1 MKYMKKQGKKI
12 ILMCFGIMCLLLMS
26 KNVLAASQSNNWVWP
41 MYVHTFKNDWPNYAS
56 GSYHGGTDFP
66 VPLNTDVYS
75 SCDGDVVSVQYLT
88 TSYGRHI
95 KIKAKV
101 NGQIVYIRYCHLN
114 QILVSEG
121 QHVTAGQIIG
131 KSGSTGN
138 STGPHLH
145 YEVRNSADSYKN
157 ALNPKLYLPGT
168 TYTYE
173 SQNNIQQGHNPQGMV
188 DSAGGGFS
196 KVGAAGWAFDADNCG
211 TALEIHIYMD
221 GKLLGTTVANLY
233 RPDVNNVYKC
243 GDYHGYAFETEVDA
257 SMSGEHTLDVY
268 AINVGGGAPSVL
280 LASKKV
286 TISQDKEAPVIS
298 DIQVMDI
305 TANSYVVSCRVTDNT
320 EVNRVQFPTWSAVN
334 GQDDIVPNW
343 PVNAAASGTRNGDIY
358 TYTVNI
364 ADHNNDRGIYA
375 THIYAYDK
383 YGNCSSA
390 RVDTIEILELPEIE
404 YDLGDDFFAIVE
416 NAYVH
421 TALKKIHNGQTQD
434 AIFSDKDGTREQMW
448 HFVRNSRNEPYT
460 IYCEGNE
467 ALVLDVSGGIDADK
481 RNVTTWVENGSDAQK
496 WYIRKKDGLYYL
508 QPCCSST
515 RVLDVPGGQ
524 SRERNAQIYSYN
536 TDHGTGM
543 NIIKVDPV
551 KVELSEE
558 KLLTTGNYNGHRY
571 EVFDQGMN
579 WTDAKRSCIL
589 RGGHLVTITD
599 AGEQEFI
606 EKLLTNGTMNQ
617 YWLGFKKYGRNF
629 AWITGENSEYEH
641 WDAGEPT
648 NGGADISYPGREY
661 CAHIYNKTNPAN
673 GGKRFYWND
682 INNSNT
688 LVNELDFFNT
698 DVVGVICEYDYIENY
713 TLTYDANEGV
723 NPPKSESYEQGSTAK
738 VTNVEPTRRGYEFV
752 GWALKESAENAEYHA
767 GDEIKITKNI
777 TLYAVWKAETNHN
790 WDAGTVIS
798 EATCA
803 KTGTIVYHCSICEET
818 RTETIPKKEHT
829 IVKDNAVEATCE
841 IEGKTEGSHCSVC
854 NTVIKKQEF
863 VPKKEHSWNSGEI
876 IREATCTKDGI
887 KKITCTVCK
896 ETKIEIITQKVHTIV
911 RDEAIPA
918 TCKETGKTA
927 GSHCSVCNTVI
938 QAQETIPKTEHSW
951 DAGTIVEEASCTE
964 EGIEKI
970 TCTVCGESKTEKV
983 APAGHI
989 VVKDEAIE
997 ATCTTT
1003 GKTEGS
1009 HCDVC
1014 NEVLQEQKVI
1024 PKKGHTVVKDEAVEA
1039 TCTATGKTEGSH
1051 CSVCNTVIQAQEII
1065 PKTDHR
1071 WDDGEIVTEATCTEA
1086 GIKKISCTVC
1096 GESRTEKVEA
1106 TGHTVVKDEAVEA
1119 TCTAIGKT
1127 EGSHC
1132 SVCNEV
1138 IQAQEVIP
1146 KTDHRWDD
1154 GEIVTE
1160 ATCTE
1165 TGIKKISCT
1174 VCGESKTESVAP
1186 TGHTVVKDEAV
1197 EATCTATGKTEGS
1210 HCSVCNEVLQEQAVI
1225 PQTEHSWDDGEI
1237 VTEATCTE
1245 AGIKKISCT
1254 VCGESYTE
1262 EIPAAG
1268 HTYGEYQ
1275 IVKEATETE
1284 EGILVRNC
1292 SVCGKAEF
1300 VTIPK
1305 VTNPDKD
1312 PDQKPDNQETEQKPE
1327 DKGNTDKDQQQK
1339 ETPDTKPNQNQQT
1352 AKKTTKK
1359 IKLNRK
1365 KLTLKKGKTF
1375 KLKVTLTPADSQ
1387 DKIVYKTSNRKI
1399 ATVSKTGKIKAKK
1412 KGKVK
1417 ITVISG
1423 KKKAVCTV
1431 KVK

>member
-1 MKYMKKQGKKI
+1 MKCMKKTREKI
-12 ILMCFGIMCLLLMS
+12 ILICFGIICLLLMS

-41 MYVHTFKNDWPNYAS
+41 TYVHTFKNDWPNYAS

-101 NGQIVYIRYCHLN
+101 NGQTVYIRYCHLN

-211 TALEIHIYMD
+211 TALEIHVYMD

-257 SMSGEHTLDVY
+257 SLSGEHTLDIY

-334 GQDDIVPNW
+334 GQDDIVQNW

-390 RVDTIEILELPEIE
+390 RVDRVEILELPEIE

-467 ALVLDVSGGIDADK
+467 ALVLDVSGGIDAEK
-481 RNVTTWVENGSDAQK
+481 RNVTTWVENRSDAQK

-524 SRERNAQIYSYN
+524 SGERNAQIYSYN

-543 NIIKVDPV
+543 NIVKVDPV

-558 KLLTTGNYNGHRY
+558 KLLATGNYNGHRY

-997 ATCTTT
+997 ATCATT

-1071 WDDGEIVTEATCTEA
+1071 W
-1086 GIKKISCTVC
+1086 
-1096 GESRTEKVEA
+1096 
-1106 TGHTVVKDEAVEA
+1106 
-1119 TCTAIGKT
+1119 
-1127 EGSHC
+1127 
-1132 SVCNEV
+1132 N
-1138 IQAQEVIP
+1138 
-1146 KTDHRWDD
+1146 D

-1210 HCSVCNEVLQEQAVI
+1210 HCSVCNKVLQEQAVI
-1225 PQTEHSWDDGEI
+1225 PQTDHSWDDGEI

-1245 AGIKKISCT
+1245 AGMKKISCMA
-1254 VCGESYTE
+1254 CGESYTE
-1262 EIPAAG
+1262 EILAAG

-1305 VTNPDKD
+1305 VTDPDKD

-1327 DKGNTDKDQQQK
+1327 DKDNTDKDQQQT

-1352 AKKTTKK
+1352 VKKTTKK

-1417 ITVISG
+1417 IMVISG

>member
-1 MKYMKKQGKKI
+1 M
-12 ILMCFGIMCLLLMS
+12 
-26 KNVLAASQSNNWVWP
+26 
-41 MYVHTFKNDWPNYAS
+41 
-56 GSYHGGTDFP
+56 
-66 VPLNTDVYS
+66 
-75 SCDGDVVSVQYLT
+75 
-88 TSYGRHI
+88 
-95 KIKAKV
+95 
-101 NGQIVYIRYCHLN
+101 
-114 QILVSEG
+114 
-121 QHVTAGQIIG
+121 
-131 KSGSTGN
+131 
-138 STGPHLH
+138 
-145 YEVRNSADSYKN
+145 
-157 ALNPKLYLPGT
+157 
-168 TYTYE
+168 
-173 SQNNIQQGHNPQGMV
+173 
-188 DSAGGGFS
+188 
-196 KVGAAGWAFDADNCG
+196 
-211 TALEIHIYMD
+211 
-221 GKLLGTTVANLY
+221 
-233 RPDVNNVYKC
+233 
-243 GDYHGYAFETEVDA
+243 
-257 SMSGEHTLDVY
+257 
-268 AINVGGGAPSVL
+268 
-280 LASKKV
+280 
-286 TISQDKEAPVIS
+286 
-298 DIQVMDI
+298 
-305 TANSYVVSCRVTDNT
+305 
-320 EVNRVQFPTWSAVN
+320 
-334 GQDDIVPNW
+334 
-343 PVNAAASGTRNGDIY
+343 
-358 TYTVNI
+358 
-364 ADHNNDRGIYA
+364 
-375 THIYAYDK
+375 
-383 YGNCSSA
+383 
-390 RVDTIEILELPEIE
+390 
-404 YDLGDDFFAIVE
+404 
-416 NAYVH
+416 
-421 TALKKIHNGQTQD
+421 
-434 AIFSDKDGTREQMW
+434 
-448 HFVRNSRNEPYT
+448 
-460 IYCEGNE
+460 
-467 ALVLDVSGGIDADK
+467 
-481 RNVTTWVENGSDAQK
+481 
-496 WYIRKKDGLYYL
+496 
-508 QPCCSST
+508 
-515 RVLDVPGGQ
+515 
-524 SRERNAQIYSYN
+524 
-536 TDHGTGM
+536 
-543 NIIKVDPV
+543 DPV

-641 WDAGEPT
+641 WDAGEPTNGGADISYPGREYCAHIYNKTNPANGGKRFYWNDINNSNTLVNELDFFNTDVVGVICEYDYIENYTLTYDANEGVNPPKSESYEQGSTAKVTNVEPTRRGYEFVGWALKESAENAEYHAGDEIKITKNITLYAVWKAETNHNWDAGEPT

>member
-1 MKYMKKQGKKI
+1 MKCMKKTREKI
-12 ILMCFGIMCLLLMS
+12 ILICFGIICLLLMS

-41 MYVHTFKNDWPNYAS
+41 TYVHTFKNDWPNYAS

-101 NGQIVYIRYCHLN
+101 NGQTVYIRYCHLN

-196 KVGAAGWAFDADNCG
+196 KVGAAGWAFDADNYG

-257 SMSGEHTLDVY
+257 SLSGEHTLDVY

-286 TISQDKEAPVIS
+286 TIRQDKEAPAIS

-334 GQDDIVPNW
+334 GQDDIVQNW

-390 RVDTIEILELPEIE
+390 RVDRVEILELPEIE

-467 ALVLDVSGGIDADK
+467 ALVLDVSGGIDAEK
-481 RNVTTWVENGSDAQK
+481 RNVTTWVENRSDAQK

-524 SRERNAQIYSYN
+524 SGERNAQIYSYN

-543 NIIKVDPV
+543 NIVKVDPV

-558 KLLTTGNYNGHRY
+558 KLLATGNYNGHRY

-854 NTVIKKQEF
+854 NTVIKKQES

-927 GSHCSVCNTVI
+927 GSHCNVCNTVI
-938 QAQETIPKTEHSW
+938 QAQEIIPKTEHSW

-964 EGIEKI
+964 EGVEKI

-989 VVKDEAIE
+989 VVKDEA
-997 ATCTTT
+997 
-1003 GKTEGS
+1003 
-1009 HCDVC
+1009 
-1014 NEVLQEQKVI
+1014 
-1024 PKKGHTVVKDEAVEA
+1024 VEA

-1051 CSVCNTVIQAQEII
+1051 CSVCNEVLQKQEVIQ
-1065 PKTDHR
+1065 KTEHS
-1071 WDDGEIVTEATCTEA
+1071 WDNGEIVTEATCTEA
-1086 GIKKISCTVC
+1086 GM
-1096 GESRTEKVEA
+1096 
-1106 TGHTVVKDEAVEA
+1106 
-1119 TCTAIGKT
+1119 
-1127 EGSHC
+1127 
-1132 SVCNEV
+1132 
-1138 IQAQEVIP
+1138 
-1146 KTDHRWDD
+1146 
-1154 GEIVTE
+1154 
-1160 ATCTE
+1160 
-1165 TGIKKISCT
+1165 KKISCT

-1210 HCSVCNEVLQEQAVI
+1210 HCSVCNEVLQKQEVI
-1225 PQTEHSWDDGEI
+1225 QKTEHSWDNGEI

-1245 AGIKKISCT
+1245 AGMKKISCT
-1254 VCGESYTE
+1254 VCGESKTESVAPTGHTVVKDEAVEATCTATGKTEGSHCSVCNEVLQKQEVIPKTDHSWDEGEIVTEATCTEAGMKKISCMTCGESYTE

-1305 VTNPDKD
+1305 VTDPAKD
-1312 PDQKPDNQETEQKPE
+1312 PDQKPDNQDPEQKPE
-1327 DKGNTDKDQQQK
+1327 DKGNADTDKNQQQT
-1339 ETPDTKPNQNQQT
+1339 ETPDTKPNQKPKPV
-1352 AKKTTKK
+1352 KKTTKK

-1375 KLKVTLTPADSQ
+1375 KLKVTLTPKDSQ
-1387 DKIVYKTSNRKI
+1387 DKITYKTSNKKI

>member
-1 MKYMKKQGKKI
+1 MKCMKKTREKI
-12 ILMCFGIMCLLLMS
+12 ILICFGIICLLLMS

-41 MYVHTFKNDWPNYAS
+41 TYVHTFKNDWPNYAS

-101 NGQIVYIRYCHLN
+101 NGQTVYIRYCHLN

-211 TALEIHIYMD
+211 TALEIHVYMD

-257 SMSGEHTLDVY
+257 SLSGEHTLDIY

-334 GQDDIVPNW
+334 GQDDIVQNW

-390 RVDTIEILELPEIE
+390 RVDRVEILELPEIE

-467 ALVLDVSGGIDADK
+467 ALVLDVSGGIDAEK
-481 RNVTTWVENGSDAQK
+481 RNVTTWVENRSDAQK

-524 SRERNAQIYSYN
+524 SGERNAQIYSYN

-543 NIIKVDPV
+543 NIVKVDPV

-558 KLLTTGNYNGHRY
+558 KLLATGNYNGHRY

-997 ATCTTT
+997 ATCATT

-1051 CSVCNTVIQAQEII
+1051 CSVCN
-1065 PKTDHR
+1065 K
-1071 WDDGEIVTEATCTEA
+1071 
-1086 GIKKISCTVC
+1086 
-1096 GESRTEKVEA
+1096 
-1106 TGHTVVKDEAVEA
+1106 
-1119 TCTAIGKT
+1119 
-1127 EGSHC
+1127 
-1132 SVCNEV
+1132 
-1138 IQAQEVIP
+1138 
-1146 KTDHRWDD
+1146 
-1154 GEIVTE
+1154 
-1160 ATCTE
+1160 
-1165 TGIKKISCT
+1165 
-1174 VCGESKTESVAP
+1174 
-1186 TGHTVVKDEAV
+1186 
-1197 EATCTATGKTEGS
+1197 
-1210 HCSVCNEVLQEQAVI
+1210 VLQEQAVI
-1225 PQTEHSWDDGEI
+1225 PQTDHSWDDGEI

-1245 AGIKKISCT
+1245 AGMKKISCMA
-1254 VCGESYTE
+1254 CGESYTE
-1262 EIPAAG
+1262 EILAAG

-1305 VTNPDKD
+1305 VTDPDKD

-1327 DKGNTDKDQQQK
+1327 DKDNTDKDQQQT

-1352 AKKTTKK
+1352 VKKTTKK

-1417 ITVISG
+1417 IMVISG